1 MMTITIIAT
10 LLLIVGA
17 FNWFTVG
24 IFGFN
29 FINWICMGSMVAQ
42 SIIYGIVGI
51 AGLWVL
57 IYLIANKFKLTKQ
70 A

>member
-1 MMTITIIAT
+1 MMIITIIAT
-10 LLLIVGA
+10 LLIIIGA
-17 FNWFTVG
+17 FNWFAVG
-24 IFGFN
+24 VFGFN
-29 FINWICMGSMVAQ
+29 VINWICMGNMIAQ

-57 IYLIANKFKLTKQ
+57 VYLIANKFKLTKS